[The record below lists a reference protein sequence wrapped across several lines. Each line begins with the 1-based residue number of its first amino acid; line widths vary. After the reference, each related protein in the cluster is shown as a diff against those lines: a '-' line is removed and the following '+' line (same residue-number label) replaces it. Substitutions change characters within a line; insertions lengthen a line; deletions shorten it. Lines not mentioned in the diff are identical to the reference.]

1 MFISSSLYPSLAAQW
16 HMYGFYM
23 FFCFRCIPIC
33 LTSFLPLPFLKLPF
47 LKLLRMDAKLSCLL
61 TCLPTFPPPSRDS
74 GFRVK
79 DFLSADLHQ
88 FFVFIL
94 SSHGT
99 VGAFCLGCF
108 HKEFW
113 SVSCLG
119 GFCSKC
125 SLFVSHFFVGVWFM
139 EIGLKIQRLSQLDF
153 WTALGS
159 LCTNKSCIHSP
170 RVQLPEKE
178 DFAVIFGEYAPCKRR
193 QSSFNQLPF
202 SQKRDAQKI
211 RTDHDETC
219 RNVSQ

>member
-1 MFISSSLYPSLAAQW
+1 MHSGISEISAAFSFTSLSLHSVVEHTILSVFAVSLHNMILALSSYLSSGFGCTGAHDFGSVFVARQFAVLPNVHLVFLISLLGCPVTYVWFLYVFL
-16 HMYGFYM
+16 
-23 FFCFRCIPIC
+23 FRCIPIC

-125 SLFVSHFFVGVWFM
+125 SLFVSHFFVGV
-139 EIGLKIQRLSQLDF
+139 
-153 WTALGS
+153 
-159 LCTNKSCIHSP
+159 
-170 RVQLPEKE
+170 
-178 DFAVIFGEYAPCKRR
+178 
-193 QSSFNQLPF
+193 
-202 SQKRDAQKI
+202 
-211 RTDHDETC
+211 
-219 RNVSQ
+219 